1 MNQPKPMNQAS
12 AGHLLRLIRRGQAG
26 TRGELQRVTGLSRS
40 TVSARLDQL
49 FRAGWV
55 REHAGDPVADPTGG
69 RPAVRLEFDGSHA
82 VVLVADLETRNARV
96 AVLDLSGEVLA
107 EHAGR
112 LLIDDGPAVVLDR
125 LGAWFA
131 ELLTKA
137 GTGMEKVCGV
147 GLSVPGPV
155 DFASGEIV
163 QPPMMPGWDGFP
175 VREALRAALLRHAGG
190 GAAGGEGGL
199 PVLIENDANV
209 MAYAEQ
215 RLGFPDCSA
224 FLLVKVSTGI
234 GAGVVVDGE
243 MYRGIDGGAGDIGH
257 IRLSGF
263 PDALCRCGSYGCL
276 AAVASGRA
284 LAEQLTAAGV
294 PTASGSGVRD
304 QLAIGQPDAVR
315 LARAAGRQVG
325 EVLATVVTLLNP
337 GVLVIAGDLAGPPFL
352 TGVRELLYQRAMP
365 RTTAELQV
373 VTGRLGD
380 HAGLAG
386 AGAMVVEYLYA
397 PDRADARLAAR
408 AEVRGASAAPEVPA
422 APEAPDVR
430 ESPHAQGLPAVPSG
444 PAAPPFVPGR

>member
-1 MNQPKPMNQAS
+1 MSQPKPATQAS

-82 VVLVADLETRNARV
+82 VVLVADLETRHARA
-96 AVLDLSGEVLA
+96 AVLDLNGEVLA
-107 EHAGR
+107 EHSGR
-112 LLIDDGPAVVLDR
+112 LLIDDGPVVVLDR
-125 LGAWFA
+125 LASWFV
-131 ELLTKA
+131 ELLGKA
-137 GTGMEKVCGV
+137 GTGLGLVCGV

-155 DFASGEIV
+155 DFGSGEIV

-175 VREALRAALLRHAGG
+175 VRAELRAALVRH
-190 GAAGGEGGL
+190 GGERAAERL

-224 FLLVKVSTGI
+224 FLLVKVGTGI

-294 PTASGSGVRD
+294 PVASGSGVRD

-365 RTTAELQV
+365 RITAELQV

-380 HAGLAG
+380 RAGLAG

-397 PDRADARLAAR
+397 PDRADARLAEPAR
-408 AEVRGASAAPEVPA
+408 VAAA
-422 APEAPDVR
+422 AQD
-430 ESPHAQGLPAVPSG
+430 
-444 PAAPPFVPGR
+444 